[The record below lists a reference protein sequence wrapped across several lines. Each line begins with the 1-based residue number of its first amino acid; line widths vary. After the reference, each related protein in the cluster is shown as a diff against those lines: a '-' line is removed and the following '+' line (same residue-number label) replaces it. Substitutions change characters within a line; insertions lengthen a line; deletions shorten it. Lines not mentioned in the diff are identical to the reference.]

1 MCLSKKYHRECF
13 TLISAYEGKPT
24 GFGETKGELVCF
36 SFSSPFDT
44 CWLVQ
49 GAFWDT
55 WLSQVHT
62 SHLSASSVNGA
73 DQNHIWGF
81 EVDMARCKLWI
92 GTVLEQWLTFHKST
106 RTQVQTRTHIEK
118 LPKSLS
124 LLLLLLL

>member
-1 MCLSKKYHRECF
+1 MQEWHIAEVRKINDVYRRSEHTNLCQKPKKYHRECF

-24 GFGETKGELVCF
+24 GFGETEGELVCF

-81 EVDMARCKLWI
+81 EVDMARCKL
-92 GTVLEQWLTFHKST
+92 
-106 RTQVQTRTHIEK
+106 
-118 LPKSLS
+118 
-124 LLLLLLL
+124 